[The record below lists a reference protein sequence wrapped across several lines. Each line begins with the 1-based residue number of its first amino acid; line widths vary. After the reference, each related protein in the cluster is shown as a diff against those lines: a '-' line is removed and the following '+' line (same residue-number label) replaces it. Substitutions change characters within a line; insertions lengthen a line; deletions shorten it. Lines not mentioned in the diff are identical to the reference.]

1 MKNIFRFSAL
11 IALLMGLAACSHEEL
26 STDQFSDDSV
36 VFGAF
41 APNPVVRGAEL
52 RIMGS
57 NLDKIVE
64 VQIPGSEPITDIE
77 VISSGRVSEI
87 RVVTPAAGAE
97 DESVTGPVVIID
109 NAGKA
114 YQSKTDI
121 SFTEGIVLDSFT
133 PASAMPGDVVTVKG
147 DYLYN
152 VQQVVLSNGVYVT
165 GDQITEKSRRELKF
179 IVPSN
184 AVTGPVTIGDVDEN
198 NNPDGLIPNNVP
210 SKTELVIGDP
220 TVKAAD
226 RGMLKAGA
234 EITVQGAYLDMIA
247 KAAFRV
253 TTPAAEEGAEP
264 TVADTEVDFALAEDN
279 KSVKVVLPASVVEG
293 EIVLTSFAG
302 KEFKAGAYTTVI
314 PTDVAIAAETRYKAG
329 LNAVITGKDLDLVT
343 GAALAGT
350 NLEFGYADGKIS
362 FAIPAA
368 AVDGTV
374 ALTLANGKTVETEAI
389 ELVKPVIKGLSVT
402 ELVAGD
408 EFSIDGT
415 DLDLVTSVTLKGVKM
430 EYKYDAE
437 SGKITVVTVGTSATG
452 QVELACENG
461 VKVTAGE
468 LTVTYDSFVVVSS
481 LPSEAR
487 IGDEI
492 TMTGA
497 NFNMIE
503 AIYFGEVKVTG
514 YTKRADD
521 EMVFVIP
528 ATVET
533 GTYNMKFV
541 LTTGEEETC
550 ASSIAVKGAMTTVVL
565 FEGEHDLGGWSS
577 NLTVSADKFARI
589 PYGAEMHLEFVINES
604 ASEPW
609 YQIKPMDMKNWAGVQ
624 SVIDTFGADVMQF
637 NPGTTHAS
645 LVLSDAD
652 LQLFAEAGVA
662 FGGHFITITKVY
674 FTYENGDSDPIFVSD
689 IMINDFDQHGE
700 HNAYWDNSWAGYAT
714 GKMDGDNG
722 YIEVTGEGSGWL
734 INCNHQSAGQLAPVI
749 GDTSLYNV
757 KFDIWVPAGSVI
769 AAESIVAQVV
779 FCDGWY
785 WIGNISNQEIVG
797 KDKWAT
803 ITIDYSNANVP
814 ATLDMSSGAQGL
826 AIESSGALLPV
837 GAKIDNFRLSLK

>member
-1 MKNIFRFSAL
+1 MKNIIKFSAL
-11 IALLMGLAACSHEEL
+11 IALCSLIGAVACTREEV
-26 STDQFSDDSV
+26 STDQFSDDAV

-121 SFTEGIVLDSFT
+121 SFTEGIVLDSFS

-198 NNPDGLIPNNVP
+198 NNPDGLIPNNIP
-210 SKTELVIGDP
+210 SKEELVIGDP

-279 KSVKVVLPASVVEG
+279 KSVKVALPASVVEG

-329 LNAVITGKDLDLVT
+329 LNAVVTGKDLDLVT

-374 ALTLANGKTVETEAI
+374 ALTLANGKIVETEAI
-389 ELVKPVIKGLSVT
+389 ELVKPVITSMTPL
-402 ELVAGD
+402 ELYAGD
-408 EFSIDGT
+408 ENITVKGT
-415 DLDLVTSVTLKGVKM
+415 DLDLVVSATLGGRDAEFEYSNDDVIVKTALTSVSGKVALTLENGFVVESADEVKVNYHSLVIVTEMPQMQHIGQEVVLKGSNF
-430 EYKYDAE
+430 AL
-437 SGKITVVTVGTSATG
+437 
-452 QVELACENG
+452 VENIFIG
-461 VKVTAGE
+461 DVKVTQYSLRTDEEVRFLMPWNKAGMYSLSFHLFSGDVETVATQIEVGLE
-468 LTVTYDSFVVVSS
+468 LDIKTIWEGEASLNWSGMQELAWGGYDWSTVKPGTVLTAYFTLHEADYWQVRFGNGSWAS
-481 LPSEAR
+481 LPSGLEAAPGEGN
-487 IGDEI
+487 IPMTPGTTYYSIKLTAADVDMLVNQGGLV
-492 TMTGA
+492 MTGA
-497 NFNMIE
+497 NYTLTKITLTSEISQEVDLWEGELIADDWANQPYALSDAGVELAAVGAQAGQILNFYIE
-503 AIYFGEVKVTG
+503 PLAADWKLEIVEGHWGPTYCSFCSIGNDTEGGKFTEYDLDANGGKYKLTLTQAMLDAAFTQQWWGGTFVLNGDNVKVT
-514 YTKRADD
+514 K
-521 EMVFVIP
+521 
-528 ATVET
+528 
-533 GTYNMKFV
+533 
-541 LTTGEEETC
+541 
-550 ASSIAVKGAMTTVVL
+550 
-565 FEGEHDLGGWSS
+565 
-577 NLTVSADKFARI
+577 
-589 PYGAEMHLEFVINES
+589 
-604 ASEPW
+604 
-609 YQIKPMDMKNWAGVQ
+609 
-624 SVIDTFGADVMQF
+624 
-637 NPGTTHAS
+637 
-645 LVLSDAD
+645 
-652 LQLFAEAGVA
+652 
-662 FGGHFITITKVY
+662 ITI
-674 FTYENGDSDPIFVSD
+674 
-689 IMINDFDQHGE
+689 
-700 HNAYWDNSWAGYAT
+700 
-714 GKMDGDNG
+714 
-722 YIEVTGEGSGWL
+722 L
-734 INCNHQSAGQLAPVI
+734 
-749 GDTSLYNV
+749 
-757 KFDIWVPAGSVI
+757 
-769 AAESIVAQVV
+769 
-779 FCDGWY
+779 
-785 WIGNISNQEIVG
+785 
-797 KDKWAT
+797 
-803 ITIDYSNANVP
+803 
-814 ATLDMSSGAQGL
+814 
-826 AIESSGALLPV
+826 
-837 GAKIDNFRLSLK
+837 